1 MNYEKQLKVGK
12 TERYTYGIGA
22 WLNGEALVSASVV
35 ACGDRF
41 TVESDDFSDSTIGFF
56 ALGVAKGSAEV
67 IITYT
72 TSTRTD
78 SAKARIVVVPADTCP
93 V

>member
-12 TERYTYGIGA
+12 TERYTYGIGS
-22 WLNGEALVSASVV
+22 WLNGEAIASASVV

-41 TVESDDFSDSTIGFF
+41 TIESDDFSGSAIGFF
-56 ALGVAKGSAEV
+56 AQGVAKGSAEV

-72 TSTRTD
+72 TATRTD
-78 SAKARIVVVPADTCP
+78 SAKARIVVVPADACP